1 MWMTWKCAVVG
12 VPFGGGKGGV
22 VVDPTKLSLR
32 EIEGLTRRFARSVAP
47 HAPKRPD
54 SAGAAF
60 RSARRAAP
68 LDPSA
73 SVWRPPIELPQPGW
87 HRLLGLLT

>member
-47 HAPKRPD
+47 TPQNGPTVPGRPSD
-54 SAGAAF
+54 QLGERR
-60 RSARRAAP
+60 RSIHRPQCGARRLSCHSP
-68 LDPSA
+68 DG
-73 SVWRPPIELPQPGW
+73 IGC
-87 HRLLGLLT
+87 